1 MPDRENAIVIAMARQ
16 AADVTADARGRE
28 TFSFD
33 DYGLIR
39 FAALVAAQE
48 REQCALAC
56 EAGMDHSMEHRMLS
70 KTHQLNGADG
80 ELEALK
86 FWSTVS
92 LYNNA
97 RRLCA
102 VAIRARKEET

>member
-1 MPDRENAIVIAMARQ
+1 MTKDQIIAMARE
-16 AADVTADARGRE
+16 ADAG
-28 TFSFD
+28 
-33 DYGLIR
+33 YGVQGIIIGFEHLKK
-39 FAALVAAQE
+39 FASLVAAQAAAEE
-48 REQCALAC
+48 REACAKAC
-56 EAGMDHSMEHRMLS
+56 EAGMDHSMEERMKS
-70 KTHQLNGADG
+70 KSIQLNGADG

-102 VAIRARKEET
+102 VAIRERK

>member
-1 MPDRENAIVIAMARQ
+1 MTRDQIIAWAREAMLAVWHKDLQRWTI
-16 AADVTADARGRE
+16 DPSVE
-28 TFSFD
+28 
-33 DYGLIR
+33 R
-39 FAALVAAQE
+39 FAQLVAEAE
-48 REQCALAC
+48 REACAKVC
-56 EAGMDHSMEHRMLS
+56 EAGMDQSTEERMKS
-70 KTHQLNGADG
+70 KSVQLNGADG

-102 VAIRARKEET
+102 VAIRERK